1 MFHIEI
7 KPSWYQTYP
16 RHAVHLT
23 HHFSTDND
31 NSIMYQ
37 GGMKNCESGSRKT
50 LLTDSGTNPKLGGL
64 RGGGFTAEYFEN
76 KISSYELEVMTRTCT
91 NIFGE
96 VFGPCAHCCPCE
108 ALEQKR
114 PKKHKP

>member
-1 MFHIEI
+1 M

-37 GGMKNCESGSRKT
+37 GRMKNCESGSRKT

-64 RGGGFTAEYFEN
+64 RGGFTAEYFEN
-76 KISSYELEVMTRTCT
+76 KISTYELEVMPRTMDMYQH
-91 NIFGE
+91 FWEG
-96 VFGPCAHCCPCE
+96 FWSMRPLLPM
-108 ALEQKR
+108 EQKI
-114 PKKHKP
+114 PKKHK